1 MADKYNSKTKTQRFQ
16 VMSKFKGTQLIEV
29 GLYDT
34 KDKKYV
40 LVDTRH
46 YTMDDCIKEMES
58 MISGK

>member
-1 MADKYNSKTKTQRFQ
+1 
-16 VMSKFKGTQLIEV
+16 MSKFKGTQLIEV